1 MNRHIQLR
9 PLRLWQSLILFGVPA
24 VLAALANYALWPAF
38 ESLGLSEENAWH
50 LATLAFFVGLL
61 VSAIVAYV
69 LEGNPLSWGA
79 FRERYRLH
87 WIRGWQWAWTIGG
100 LVVFLALGY
109 ASSLLALVVFDALGF
124 VPPSLGPSGELANV
138 PLAALTLLFN
148 VLAEEL
154 WWRGFI
160 LPRQELVHGRYTWL
174 LHGVL
179 WACFHVFKWWAIP
192 FMLLTTWIE
201 PFLAQRLK
209 NTTPGIIVHLVSNAV
224 GFLPVVVALL
234 GQ

>member
-1 MNRHIQLR
+1 MNRQITLR

-24 VLAALANYALWPAF
+24 IIGALAHYLLWPAF
-38 ESLGLSEENAWH
+38 EGLGLSEENAWH
-50 LATLAFFVGLL
+50 TANLTFFVGLF
-61 VSAIVAYV
+61 VSAVLAYA
-69 LEGNPLSWGA
+69 LEGNPLSWAA

-100 LVVFLALGY
+100 LVAFLALAYG
-109 ASSLLALVVFDALGF
+109 SSLLALAVFDALGF
-124 VPPSLGPSGELANV
+124 VPPRMDPSGPLVNV
-138 PLAALTLLFN
+138 PLAAITLLFN
-148 VLAEEL
+148 IVAEEL
-154 WWRGFI
+154 WWRGFV
-160 LPRQELVHGRYTWL
+160 LPRQELAHGRVTWL

-179 WACFHVFKWWAIP
+179 WACFHVLKWWAVP

-209 NTTPGIIVHLVSNAV
+209 NTTPGILIHLITNAV
-224 GFLPVVVALL
+224 GFLPAVLALL